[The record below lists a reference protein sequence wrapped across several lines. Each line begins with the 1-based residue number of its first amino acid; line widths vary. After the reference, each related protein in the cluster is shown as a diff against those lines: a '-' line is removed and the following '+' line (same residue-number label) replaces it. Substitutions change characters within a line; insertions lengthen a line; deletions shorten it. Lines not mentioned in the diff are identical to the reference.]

1 MPRSERSPLLLAG
14 LLAAAGAAHLARPRP
29 FDALVPRTLP
39 GSPRAWT
46 YASGAAELAL
56 AAGVALPRTRRAAA
70 LAGAAFFTA
79 VFPANV
85 KMAHDW
91 RHRPA
96 PLRAAA
102 YARLPLQLPLVL
114 WARGVARDAERTGNR
129 PYAGAPPCGG
139 SRSAAE
145 ARSCAGGRS

>member
-1 MPRSERSPLLLAG
+1 MSRSKRSPLLLGG
-14 LLAAAGAAHLARPRP
+14 LLAAAGVGHFVAPRR
-29 FDALVPRTLP
+29 FDPLIPRALPGKPRT
-39 GSPRAWT
+39 WT

-70 LAGAAFFTA
+70 RAAAAFFVG

-85 KMAHDW
+85 QMAVDW

-102 YARLPLQLPLVL
+102 LARLPLQVPLVL
-114 WARGVARDAERTGNR
+114 WANGIAKNTET
-129 PYAGAPPCGG
+129 P
-139 SRSAAE
+139 S
-145 ARSCAGGRS
+145 